1 MTTLTWILKIMGYK
15 YTIWKD
21 TPAKYFYCTS
31 EKIGTAS
38 PSAKLHFVFNND
50 LTMESLVKF
59 LNLVDFCP
67 TSEDK
72 ADMMRGLKGIEII
85 KLRSKDK

>member
-31 EKIGTAS
+31 EKIGTVS
-38 PSAKLHFVFNND
+38 PSAKLH
-50 LTMESLVKF
+50 
-59 LNLVDFCP
+59 VDV
-67 TSEDK
+67 TN
-72 ADMMRGLKGIEII
+72 I
-85 KLRSKDK
+85 KIKK